1 MKLYCPECKSV
12 FEDEELELCPKDSS
26 RLFTLEADIE
36 DPLLGATIDSRF
48 KIEKL
53 LGRGGM
59 GAVYL
64 GVQLSVGRKVAV
76 KVLRN
81 ELIDREVALERFYR
95 ESKIIS
101 GLSHPNI
108 VRLIEFGQDRERDL
122 LYLVME
128 LVDGFN
134 LGDILETGRMRVA
147 LALEIVYQVCGA
159 LTEPHALDVI
169 HRDLKPDNLLIVP
182 ISDGT
187 IQVKVLDFGIARALE
202 TNTQLTATGMVCGTP
217 QYMAPEQAQNS
228 ELGPGTD
235 LYALGVMLYEMLC
248 GQPPFT
254 GQNSLQVMLQQI
266 QTTPPPLRNYLPP
279 SALPD
284 EVEDLVKDMLAKGV
298 EGRPQSAREVR
309 DRIDKIRRL
318 YDLDPVRIDPDLPRE
333 QMFDEWVLEALPTV
347 GGKLSQT
354 EALRR
359 ETGMQPRHKHST
371 HTTDERRQ
379 LESAET
385 GMMGGAA
392 MTSPVS
398 DAARVRIQEDAY
410 GRRDMAASAGGTSDF
425 NDWSSSPS
433 GSKRESTESTPGVS
447 HVQDERLTPS
457 TNTYAAPAKEGKNS
471 GLFAVLGVVLV
482 GILLAGGVA
491 VGLVLNSLSKPGD
504 DNTQE
509 PEVIATTEPNNT
521 VNETSV
527 AAQTTVVDKQ
537 PEEIKETTPKETTP
551 AAQTTAKVEKAPE
564 KDKPEE
570 VKKAPEK
577 KAVVKKAPEKKEP
590 EKKAPEKEE
599 KTAATDTTPE
609 KKEPEKTIAAD
620 AVKKNPTIEKKPEIK
635 KNPGLGNLFGD
646 SKPKK
651 KDDKKK
657 LENYF
662 NK

>member
-64 GVQLSVGRKVAV
+64 GVQLSVGRNVAV

-333 QMFDEWVLEALPTV
+333 NMFDEWVLEALPTV

-379 LESAET
+379 LETADT
-385 GMMGGAA
+385 GVMGGA

-398 DAARVRIQEDAY
+398 DAARVRIQADAH
-410 GRRDMAASAGGTSDF
+410 GRRDMAASGGASGGFGEPTSPPAG
-425 NDWSSSPS
+425 N
-433 GSKRESTESTPGVS
+433 RQSTESTPGVP
-447 HVQDERLTPS
+447 QAEAQAERPTAS
-457 TNTYAAPAKEGKNS
+457 TNTYAAADEGKNS

-491 VGLVLNSLSKPGD
+491 VGLVLNNLSKPDGETSD
-504 DNTQE
+504 PDA
-509 PEVIATTEPNNT
+509 IATSETNDT
-521 VNETSV
+521 ANETTPVTTPPVV
-527 AAQTTVVDKQ
+527 AEEKK
-537 PEEIKETTPKETTP
+537 PEEVKETTPKETTP
-551 AAQTTAKVEKAPE
+551 AAQTTAEGEKAPE

-577 KAVVKKAPEKKEP
+577 KKVVKKTPEKKEP
-590 EKKAPEKEE
+590 EKKTPEKEE
-599 KTAATDTTPE
+599 KTAKTETTPE
-609 KKEPEKTIAAD
+609 KTPEKTVSVD
-620 AVKKNPTIEKKPEIK
+620 TVKKTPTIEKKPEIK
-635 KNPGLGNLFGD
+635 KNTGLGNLFGD

-657 LENYF
+657 LETYF